1 MNVIAQR
8 VYRLGFLLLLVESSR
23 SRGQLPEK
31 PYGRQLQTC
40 LALTIQPSQ
49 SAPTGYPSLDSSRR
63 RLDSALTVDFR
74 RAFPA
79 RVELLPS
86 GGVRS
91 LDTTALLWR
100 PEARSKTPSWRRSAI
115 GDSLVLSFGGW
126 PLFGQVTLVEQPSP
140 IVGDA
145 ELRSDIGLWGHRSVT
160 AQRVSCTAL
169 SDSSRRPPNER

>member
-1 MNVIAQR
+1 MNVSTHC
-8 VYRLGFLLLLVESSR
+8 VYRLGFLLLLVDSSR
-23 SRGQLPEK
+23 SHGQLPDK
-31 PYGRQLQTC
+31 PYGLQLQTS

-49 SAPTGYPSLDSSRR
+49 SVPSGYPSLDSSRR

-79 RVELLPS
+79 RVELLRS

-100 PEARSKTPSWRRSAI
+100 PEARIKTPSWRRSAI

-126 PLFGQVTLVEQPSP
+126 PLFGQVTLVEQPSR
-140 IVGDA
+140 IAGDA
-145 ELRSDIGLWGHRSVT
+145 ELRSGIGLWGHRSVMV
-160 AQRVSCTAL
+160 QRVSCTAL